1 MTEQATGDRQRDA
14 GTGIRNT
21 KYGLRITLLPMSEH
35 IDEPAEF
42 CVFCA
47 ILRGDLPA
55 NYVYEDDVVVSI
67 MDINPVTPGHLLVLP
82 REHRPDLVD
91 LNDEIAALTMNVAR
105 QILQLRKRQG
115 ATNKGINL
123 SLADGPDAGQ
133 EVAHAHIHVV
143 PRYENDGF
151 GLRVNREAPP
161 TREELE
167 ATANRVAS
175 AL

>member
-1 MTEQATGDRQRDA
+1 
-14 GTGIRNT
+14 
-21 KYGLRITLLPMSEH
+21 MS
-35 IDEPAEF
+35 DQPTDNDEF

-47 ILRGDLPA
+47 ILKGDLPA

-91 LNDEIAALTMNVAR
+91 LNDEIAAHMMNVAR
-105 QILQLRKRQG
+105 RAAAGLR
-115 ATNKGINL
+115 ASDESVKGINL
-123 SLADGPDAGQ
+123 YLADGPDAGQ

-151 GLRVNREAPP
+151 GLRVKREAPP
-161 TREELE
+161 TREEFE
-167 ATANRVAS
+167 ETAARIAA

>member
-1 MTEQATGDRQRDA
+1 
-14 GTGIRNT
+14 
-21 KYGLRITLLPMSEH
+21 MS
-35 IDEPAEF
+35 DQPTDNDEF

-47 ILRGDLPA
+47 ILQGDLPA

-91 LNDEIAALTMNVAR
+91 LNDEIAARMMNVAR
-105 QILQLRKRQG
+105 QMAAGLRASDESVKD
-115 ATNKGINL
+115 INL
-123 SLADGPDAGQ
+123 FLADGPDAGQ
-133 EVAHAHIHVV
+133 EVPHAHIHVV

-151 GLRVNREAPP
+151 GLKVNRKVPP

-167 ATANRVAS
+167 ATAIRVAS

>member
-1 MTEQATGDRQRDA
+1 
-14 GTGIRNT
+14 
-21 KYGLRITLLPMSEH
+21 MSEH

-47 ILRGDLPA
+47 ILKGDLPA

-91 LNDEIAALTMNVAR
+91 LNDEIAAHMMNVAR
-105 QILQLRKRQG
+105 QMAAGLR
-115 ATNKGINL
+115 ASDESVKGINL
-123 SLADGPDAGQ
+123 YLADGPDAGQ

-143 PRYENDGF
+143 PRHLNDGF

-167 ATANRVAS
+167 ATARRVAS